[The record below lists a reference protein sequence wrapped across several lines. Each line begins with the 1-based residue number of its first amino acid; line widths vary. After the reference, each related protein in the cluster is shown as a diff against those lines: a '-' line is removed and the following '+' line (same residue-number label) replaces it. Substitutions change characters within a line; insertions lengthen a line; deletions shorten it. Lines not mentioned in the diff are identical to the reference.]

1 VAAALSLPTRRLVA
15 LAGGALLT
23 AGLLVV
29 AGSASSPAVAAP
41 GSGPTAV
48 VALGDSA
55 ISGEGAGAYEP
66 GTNGPGGDFCHR
78 STRALIQQTTIPG
91 IQAKISLACSGAASS
106 DVRINGTTHYTEPS
120 QADRLRAVARDNDV
134 KMIVLQIGAN
144 DDPHFADTV
153 LSCVEA
159 WANPFGPACSTA
171 LAAQWPARVA
181 AMAPKVEASINDV
194 RTVMRDAGYADS
206 SYQFVLQSYASPF
219 SENMNSVTHAFEGCP
234 LRLADAKFSRTQAVG
249 QLSAALR
256 GAAQATGV
264 RFLDLARA
272 SEGHEACNKSTSDH
286 WITPLT
292 VDVGTLLHSVDP
304 SHIVQQSFHPNSAGH
319 AQLGRCLTEFFG
331 AGLTEGQ
338 CLRGADGNL
347 HADAGITAPTA
358 RAVAAG

>member
-1 VAAALSLPTRRLVA
+1 MAAAPSPLARRLVA
-15 LAGGALLT
+15 LAGGTLLF
-23 AGLLVV
+23 AGGLV
-29 AGSASSPAVAAP
+29 AASASPAAAAP

-66 GTNGPGGDFCHR
+66 GTNGAGGDFCHR
-78 STRALIQQTTIPG
+78 STRALIQQTAIPG
-91 IQAKISLACSGAASS
+91 IQSRISLACSGAASS

-144 DDPHFADTV
+144 DDPQFAGTV

-159 WANPFGPACSTA
+159 WANPFGPPCSAA
-171 LAAQWPARVA
+171 LASQWPARVA
-181 AMAPKVEASINDV
+181 AMAPKVEAVVSDV
-194 RTVMRDAGYADS
+194 RTVMRQAGYADS
-206 SYQFVLQSYASPF
+206 AYQFVLQSYASPF
-219 SENMNSVTHAFEGCP
+219 TENMNSITHAFEGCP
-234 LRLADAKFSRTQAVG
+234 IRIADARFSRTQAVG

-256 GAAQATGV
+256 GVAQRTGV

-272 SEGHEACNKSTSDH
+272 TEGREACNRSTSTH

-292 VDVGTLLHSVDP
+292 VDVGTLLHSADP
-304 SHIVQQSFHPNSAGH
+304 SHIVQQSFHPNAAGH
-319 AQLGRCLTEFFG
+319 AQLGRCLTEFY
-331 AGLTEGQ
+331 ADGLAEGS

-347 HADAGITAPTA
+347 HATAGSTAPTV
-358 RAVAAG
+358 RAAAVS